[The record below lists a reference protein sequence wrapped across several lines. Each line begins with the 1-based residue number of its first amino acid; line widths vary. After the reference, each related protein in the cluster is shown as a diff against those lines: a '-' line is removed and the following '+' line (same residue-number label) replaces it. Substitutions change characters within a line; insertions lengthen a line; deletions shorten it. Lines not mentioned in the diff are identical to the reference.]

1 MCLVPF
7 EILRVQEHRRVA
19 IPGRPE
25 QRQRN
30 EVSDAACREQI
41 LRREQPVITSQVHLP
56 ANRHRLAQQAG
67 AQSPRSPCRYWRSEE
82 GHACIPTPERDTSSA
97 TGTPNARPALTY
109 ISASVS
115 ASCPSKSAAS
125 HQHLSPSSSG

>member
-1 MCLVPF
+1 MPS
-7 EILRVQEHRRVA
+7 RRA
-19 IPGRPE
+19 
-25 QRQRN
+25 
-30 EVSDAACREQI
+30 VS
-41 LRREQPVITSQVHLP
+41 
-56 ANRHRLAQQAG
+56 AG
-67 AQSPRSPCRYWRSEE
+67 TGAVKKTQ
-82 GHACIPTPERDTSSA
+82 ACIPSPERDTSSA